1 MSRRW
6 INGVLRGELR
16 FNGTVFAD
24 DLSMAGAASL
34 GDIVARATEALAAG
48 CDVLPVCNSR
58 PNVLRLLEGLQVAPD
73 PASHL
78 RQARLRAHAHPQR
91 AELLAADHW
100 RICREALEQCSR
112 PPPLKFN

>member
-1 MSRRW
+1 
-6 INGVLRGELR
+6 
-16 FNGTVFAD
+16 VFAD

-58 PNVLRLLEGLQVAPD
+58 PNVLRLLDGLQVAPD

-78 RQARLRAHAHPQR
+78 RQARLRAHVHLQR
-91 AELLAADHW
+91 AELLASDHW